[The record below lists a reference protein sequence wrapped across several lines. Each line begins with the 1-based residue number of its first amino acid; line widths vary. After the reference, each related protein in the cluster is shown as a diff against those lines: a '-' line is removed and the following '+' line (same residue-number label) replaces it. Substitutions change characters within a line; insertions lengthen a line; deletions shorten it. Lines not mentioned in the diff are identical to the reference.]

1 MVLILLLASLF
12 ISPETLLDKYQKPAS
27 KEIKKKLS
35 LNTYEFDRLNFD
47 DGELY
52 AIQVD
57 NKTVAYILLSEVA
70 ACNIGGCPSY
80 KAVEQ
85 DASSEYFDLMTII
98 DTDSKIISIKILD
111 YFSDYGYEIT
121 SKKYL
126 RKFRGYK
133 VCTISDEKDGIDA
146 ISGATI
152 SSYALEA
159 KLGQLC
165 GFIAES

>member
-1 MVLILLLASLF
+1 MIASLF
-12 ISPETLLDKYQKPAS
+12 CSSPSLLDKYEKPAT

-35 LNTYEFDRLNFD
+35 LKAYEFERLSFEE
-47 DGELY
+47 GELY
-52 AIQVD
+52 AIKVD
-57 NKTVAYILLSEVA
+57 DKSVAYILLSEVA
-70 ACNIGGCPSY
+70 ACNLGGCPSY

-98 DTDSKIISIKILD
+98 DNHSKIISIKILD

-126 RKFRGYK
+126 RKFNGYK
-133 VCTISDEKDGIDA
+133 VCTISNGNDDVDA

-152 SSYALEA
+152 SSFALEA

-165 GFIAES
+165 GSI

>member
-1 MVLILLLASLF
+1 MVLILLLASIF
-12 ISPETLLDKYQKPAS
+12 ISPQSLLDKYEKPAT

-35 LNTYEFDRLNFD
+35 LNTYEFERLDFEE
-47 DGELY
+47 GELY
-52 AIQVD
+52 TINSD
-57 NKTVAYILLSEVA
+57 NKVVAYILLSEVA
-70 ACNIGGCPSY
+70 ACNLGGCPIY

-98 DTDSKIISIKILD
+98 DTDSKILSIKILD

-126 RKFRGYK
+126 RKFKGYK
-133 VCTISDEKDGIDA
+133 VCTISEEKDDVDA

-165 GFIAES
+165 GFI

>member
-1 MVLILLLASLF
+1 MVLILLLATIF
-12 ISPETLLDKYQKPAS
+12 FGSPNLLDKYEKPVS

-35 LNTYEFDRLNFD
+35 LASYEFEKLDFI

-52 AIQVD
+52 AIRED
-57 NKTVAYILLSEVA
+57 NKPVAYIFLSEVA
-70 ACNIGGCPSY
+70 ACNIGGCPTY

-85 DASSEYFDLMTII
+85 DASSEYFDMMTILDI
-98 DTDSKIISIKILD
+98 DSKIISIKILD

-126 RKFRGYK
+126 RKFKGYK
-133 VCTISDEKDGIDA
+133 VCTISEEEDEIDA

-165 GFIAES
+165 GSIPTS